1 MQFSYTFRAQYPQG
15 EDMEARFADLV
26 EQARSAQAWGYS
38 SITKGSHFSFH
49 PLQMFQQLP
58 FLARIAADVPN
69 MQLIAGIVPLP
80 LHNPLQVAE
89 EIATIDVMSGGRLV
103 FGVGLGYR
111 EVEYKGFGTKVKD
124 RVPRLIENLEAIRR
138 FWGEDKVNM
147 NRVAF

>member
-1 MQFSYTFRAQYPQG
+1 MHFGYTFRAQYPQG

-38 SITKGSHFSFH
+38 SITKGSHFSSH